1 MKSLYKNVI
10 LNFRN
15 KKFLAIRNEKF
26 LLLKFLLTAIS
37 LVPVFYLL
45 ILVSD
50 WYTPLIKVI
59 IGSSFFILK
68 IVFAFLLRLI
78 WKTLPLVLPPLIIY
92 LSVCLFTKKKYT
104 RVYVFMIVFSL
115 YLIWFFKFVLPHGY
129 FLLGALIR
137 LPEII
142 FALVQI
148 YIFTALIVPDYLV
161 TLLGSLFF
169 VFKSILIFIL
179 PDLPF
184 RLDDFAIIMALF
196 IFTFLY
202 LNTTVFLVKRVGKI
216 IVKIDAAGFTCMLF
230 RRMIDGHRK
239 K

>member
-10 LNFRN
+10 L
-15 KKFLAIRNEKF
+15 KFRNEKF
-26 LLLKFLLTAIS
+26 LLLKILLAAASFI
-37 LVPVFYLL
+37 PVLYLL
-45 ILVSD
+45 ILVSE
-50 WYTPLIKVI
+50 WSSPLHKMF
-59 IGSSFFILK
+59 IGSLFFLLK
-68 IVFAFLLRLI
+68 IVFIFLLRLI
-78 WKTLPLVLPPLIIY
+78 WKTIPIVLLPLIIY
-92 LSVCLFTKKKYT
+92 LSVCLFTKKKYI
-104 RVYVFMIVFSL
+104 RIYVLITVFSL
-115 YLIWFFKFVLPHGY
+115 YLIWFFKFVLPQGY
-129 FLLGALIR
+129 FLLGAVIR

-142 FALVQI
+142 FALLQL

-184 RLDDFAIIMALF
+184 RLDDFALIMTLF

-202 LNTTVFLVKRVGKI
+202 INTTVFLIKRIGKI
-216 IVKIDAAGFTCMLF
+216 FVKIDASAFTSLLF
-230 RRMIDGHRK
+230 RRIKDGVRK